1 MINNLNFT
9 NFDSFLSNK
18 LVLVEYGADWCQS
31 CKAQEIIIKEI
42 DLEIG
47 HLIKMAHIDI
57 SDNRFISDQ
66 QKVKN
71 IPSLILY
78 RNGQELERFS
88 GLTSKNIIIQ
98 RIQKHQSI

>member
-9 NFDSFLSNK
+9 NFKSFLSNE
-18 LVLVEYGADWCQS
+18 LVLVEYGADWCPS
-31 CKAQEIIIKEI
+31 CKAQEVIFKEI
-42 DLEIG
+42 DQEFG
-47 HLIKMAHIDI
+47 HFVKMALVDI
-57 SDNRFISDQ
+57 NDNRFIADQ

-88 GLTSKNIIIQ
+88 GLSSKYIIIQ
-98 RIQKHQSI
+98 SIKKHKPI